1 MITRLLWLTTFAV
14 LNAPLAQSGGG
25 SGIGPIIGI
34 LFWVGIIVAVVV
46 LMRKQREP
54 FQSETRTT
62 LAPGDAIRTA
72 VQTYTMNGWQVTSQ
86 TSDNA
91 TFVKN
96 VKGSC
101 LIGGILLLIGIIPG
115 ILYLSFSGR
124 SISTNIYAR
133 ESGPSSTTVQISA
146 TASGWG
152 GRETAERVLKALPAS
167 SGPIPQ
173 PTSG

>member
-1 MITRLLWLTTFAV
+1 MITMLLATLTV
-14 LNAPLAQSGGG
+14 LNAPLAQSRGGD
-25 SGIGPIIGI
+25 GIGPIIGI
-34 LFWVGIIVAVVV
+34 LFWVGVIAAVIIY
-46 LMRKQREP
+46 MRNQRVP

-62 LAPGDAIRTA
+62 LATGDAIRTT

-86 TSDNA
+86 TSENA

-101 LIGGILLLIGIIPG
+101 LIGGLLLLLGIIPG
-115 ILYLSFSGR
+115 LLYLSFSGR
-124 SISTNIYAR
+124 SISTNVFAR
-133 ESGPSSTTVQISA
+133 EAGLSSTTIQIST

-173 PTSG
+173 PTSS